1 MRRVSGTNFSQ
12 NRPGNCLWYQ
22 LWRWCLP
29 VTSADP
35 KPAFVKNSV
44 PHTSDPSRS
53 LLHPRA
59 SEPLALILTKSQ
71 LAELLCCSER
81 HVDNLRRRGLVPSI
95 NLGRSVRFR
104 RDAVLS
110 AVRKLEGGCQ
120 S

>member
-1 MRRVSGTNFSQ
+1 MQNPSTTN
-12 NRPGNCLWYQ
+12 PKD
-22 LWRWCLP
+22 
-29 VTSADP
+29 TSP
-35 KPAFVKNSV
+35 YGFM
-44 PHTSDPSRS
+44 
-53 LLHPRA
+53 LHPRA

-110 AVRKLEGGCQ
+110 AIRKLEGGCH